1 MTLPAD
7 TQVTRLM
14 VHDFEVPSNRTTTYI
29 CTWFKPPTDRKYHVY
44 DMRLVRGL
52 MTVVGLLIV
61 VSAYMNQGRGLW
73 LVTRQRLILVAGD
86 VGGSR

>member
-1 MTLPAD
+1 MPSLASALALCCWPSSVTLPAD

-61 VSAYMNQGRGLW
+61 VSAH
-73 LVTRQRLILVAGD
+73 IK
-86 VGGSR
+86 